1 MKYKIIDTDSDL
13 EEIAVTLEKEKVIA
27 VDLEADSMFH
37 FKEKVC
43 LIQIATK
50 KENLIID
57 PLKINDLS
65 SMKSLFCNSGIK
77 KIFHG
82 ADYDVRSLYRD
93 FAIEINNI
101 FDTQLAC
108 MFLGI
113 NKTGLDCVLKSRFN
127 VSVDKKYQKK
137 DWSQRPLPDEM
148 IEYAAM
154 DTKYL
159 VMLAEILEKELK
171 IKNRLFWVNEECE
184 YLSKVRHCPGNNM
197 PLYRK
202 VKGFRRLNYSSIAV
216 LEKLLRFRVLAA
228 KKKDRPLFK
237 ILSTNSLKQI
247 STEKPSD
254 IEALKK
260 MKVLSNKQIS
270 MYGKTIIN
278 LINQAMAEPEQR
290 VSMYSNPSPSPS
302 PFSAPDPKLIK
313 TLKKWRD
320 DRAGEMQ
327 IAPGLFC
334 NNALLNSI
342 AIQHPKSIDSLAQI
356 KDIKQWRLKTFGEEI
371 LLQIKQRN

>member
-65 SMKSLFCNSGIK
+65 SIKSLFYNSGIK
-77 KIFHG
+77 KVFHG
-82 ADYDVRSLYRD
+82 ADYDIRSLYRD

-137 DWSQRPLPDEM
+137 DWSQRPLPGEM

-184 YLSKVRHCPGNNM
+184 YLSKVRHCPGNNI
-197 PLYRK
+197 PLYLK
-202 VKGFRRLNYSSIAV
+202 VKGFRRLNDSSIAV
-216 LEKLLRFRVLAA
+216 LEKLLRFRVQAA

-247 STEKPSD
+247 ATEKPSD
-254 IEALKK
+254 MEVLKK
-260 MKVLSNKQIS
+260 MKVLSSKQIS
-270 MYGKTIIN
+270 MYGNTIIN
-278 LINQAMAEPEQR
+278 LINQAMAEPEQS
-290 VSMYSNPSPSPS
+290 VSMYNNPPPY
-302 PFSAPDPKLIK
+302 PFTAPDPKLIK
-313 TLKKWRD
+313 ALKKWRD
-320 DRAGEMQ
+320 DKAGKMRM
-327 IAPGLFC
+327 APGLFC
-334 NNALLNSI
+334 NNALLNAI
-342 AIQHPKSIDSLAQI
+342 AIQNPKSIDSLAQI
-356 KDIKQWRLKTFGEEI
+356 KGIKKWRLKTFGEEI